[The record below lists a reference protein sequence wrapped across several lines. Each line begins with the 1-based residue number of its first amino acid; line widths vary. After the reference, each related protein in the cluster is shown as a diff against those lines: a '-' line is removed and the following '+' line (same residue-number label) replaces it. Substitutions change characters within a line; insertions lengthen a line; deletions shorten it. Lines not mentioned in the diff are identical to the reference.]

1 MGLLNAGRNF
11 LAQVMINDSSPT
23 FFDNAH
29 AYLCVGDGNTAYNAE
44 QTDLQAATNKLR
56 KGMDAS
62 YPTRSNNANTFRSTF
77 GTSDANF
84 EWIEWGVANAS
95 SGGVLFNRKVESSSL
110 GTKTSAQ
117 SWVLTATLTLGI
129 GS

>member
-44 QTDLQAATNKLR
+44 QTDLQAETNKLR

-77 GTSDANF
+77 ETGDANY

-95 SGGVLFNRKVESSSL
+95 SGGVLFNRKVESPSL
-110 GTKTSAQ
+110 GTKTNAQ

>member
-11 LAQVMINDSSPT
+11 LAQAMINDSSPT
-23 FFDNAH
+23 FFTNANAH
-29 AYLCVGDGNTAYNAE
+29 LCVGDSSTAYAAT
-44 QTDLQAATNKLR
+44 QTDLQASTNKLR
-56 KGMDAS
+56 KAMDTS
-62 YPTRSNNANTFRSTF
+62 YPTRTDNALTFKSTF
-77 GTSDANF
+77 ATGDANW

-95 SGGVLFNRKVESSSL
+95 SAGVLFNRKVESPTL

-117 SWVLTATLTLGI
+117 SWVLTATLTIGI

>member
-11 LAQVMINDSSPT
+11 LAQAMINDSSPT

-29 AYLCVGDGNTAYNAE
+29 AHLCVGDGNTAYNAE
-44 QTDLQAATNKLR
+44 QTDLQAETNKLR
-56 KGMDAS
+56 KAMDAS
-62 YPTRSNNANTFRSTF
+62 YPTRSDNANTFRSTF

-95 SGGVLFNRKVESSSL
+95 SGGVLFNRKVESPSL
-110 GTKTSAQ
+110 GTKTNAQ

>member
-95 SGGVLFNRKVESSSL
+95 SGGVLFNRKVESPSL
-110 GTKTSAQ
+110 GTKTNAQ

>member
-84 EWIEWGVANAS
+84 EWVEWGVANAS
-95 SGGVLFNRKVESSSL
+95 SGGVLFNRKVESPSL

>member
-11 LAQVMINDSSPT
+11 LAQAMINDSSPT

-77 GTSDANF
+77 ATGDANF

-95 SGGVLFNRKVESSSL
+95 SGGVLFNRKVESPSL
-110 GTKTSAQ
+110 GTKTNTQ